1 MVSQDKDREAKDVL
15 FCLLVLVG
23 RLRGSAT
30 DVLKATR
37 HMKLDLWTRKTG
49 VRDLRTYVY
58 GYLVPGFDWITL
70 EGSLWLQ
77 HLEVKH
83 VKSVRLKQG

>member
-37 HMKLDLWTRKTG
+37 HMKLDL
-49 VRDLRTYVY
+49 
-58 GYLVPGFDWITL
+58 
-70 EGSLWLQ
+70 
-77 HLEVKH
+77 
-83 VKSVRLKQG
+83 